1 MKTIETTDNNANTFR
16 GACANSCKRILA
28 RLAKAKAAILAEAR
42 DTLKVQ
48 DHLVR
53 FALNEAEALASQTSY
68 PHLVFPALAE
78 EKVRSV
84 AAWEKHQR
92 LLGSRTRPLPF

>member
-1 MKTIETTDNNANTFR
+1 MDNMKTIETTDNNANTFR

-28 RLAKAKAAILAEAR
+28 RLAKAKAAIL
-42 DTLKVQ
+42 
-48 DHLVR
+48 
-53 FALNEAEALASQTSY
+53 AEALASQTSY